1 MHGGTTMNLHPL
13 YRMLAVCLLIPALTL
28 AAGCNG
34 KKSKAARDFAPQA
47 GQSSGTAPAQAQD
60 AASQSEQAAS
70 GDAAEAFADD
80 GMEAAPPPAYDPL
93 QGWNRFWF
101 TFNDCFYAGLR
112 PLVIGYKT
120 VVPEFARTGLK
131 NVYDNF
137 TFPIRFLNAL
147 LQLDMTKAAREFGR
161 FLINSTF
168 GVGGLVDL
176 AKSDPN
182 LQPGDEDFGQ
192 TLGYYGMGEGFYI
205 VWPLL
210 GPSTARDSVGMVGD
224 IAANPLTWLFGL
236 WNFYG
241 EDNYWYLSYVI
252 SGGNRFN
259 RLPEYLDNYEAM
271 KKSAIEPYISMRD
284 FYIQYRKG
292 RIEQ

>member
-1 MHGGTTMNLHPL
+1 
-13 YRMLAVCLLIPALTL
+13 
-28 AAGCNG
+28 
-34 KKSKAARDFAPQA
+34 
-47 GQSSGTAPAQAQD
+47 
-60 AASQSEQAAS
+60 
-70 GDAAEAFADD
+70 
-80 GMEAAPPPAYDPL
+80 
-93 QGWNRFWF
+93 
-101 TFNDCFYAGLR
+101 
-112 PLVIGYKT
+112 
-120 VVPEFARTGLK
+120 
-131 NVYDNF
+131 
-137 TFPIRFLNAL
+137 
-147 LQLDMTKAAREFGR
+147 
-161 FLINSTF
+161 F

-241 EDNYWYLSYVI
+241 EDNYWYLSYVV

-271 KKSAIEPYISMRD
+271 KKSAIEPYVSMRD

-292 RIEQ
+292 RVEQ